1 MLLDLKQK
9 QASVS
14 EADYA
19 RQEAV
24 ETTSQG
30 RIILV
35 FTSVTI
41 VFVSSYAVC
50 TLWDDTYG
58 WISAT
63 AFIHLGDIQHERD

>member
-41 VFVSSYAVC
+41 VFVSPCAS
-50 TLWDDTYG
+50 LPG
-58 WISAT
+58 GIILMLR
-63 AFIHLGDIQHERD
+63 F